1 MVEGSFADDG
11 HAADELNAAN
21 QEQLDRIVLTY
32 LKRKG
37 YRLAEDA
44 FKREARLQTLGELS
58 CELQPGTDASITD
71 YVLYYS
77 QAEQS
82 DPRVYQRSFASLL
95 RWLDTSLD
103 MYRVSS
109 NLHAYSYGPSNQ
121 PTGISISL
129 SYAPRYFQ
137 YLLMSIW
144 KCCPRT

>member
-1 MVEGSFADDG
+1 MSNALAEGAFANSG
-11 HAADELNAAN
+11 RAGDELSPAN
-21 QEQLDRIVLTY
+21 QEQIDRIVLSY

-37 YRLAEDA
+37 YRTAEDA
-44 FKREARLQTLGELS
+44 LKREARLQTLGELS

-103 MYRVSS
+103 MYRVGDARPARRRP
-109 NLHAYSYGPSNQ
+109 LR
-121 PTGISISL
+121 ID
-129 SYAPRYFQ
+129 
-137 YLLMSIW
+137 
-144 KCCPRT
+144 

>member
-1 MVEGSFADDG
+1 MSTSLNEGLFGSDG
-11 HAADELNAAN
+11 SAADELSPAN
-21 QEQLDRIVLTY
+21 QEQLDRVVLTY

-37 YRLAEDA
+37 YRTTEDA

-103 MYRVSS
+103 MYRVSV
-109 NLHAYSYGPSNQ
+109 
-121 PTGISISL
+121 
-129 SYAPRYFQ
+129 
-137 YLLMSIW
+137 YLLVYNNNLPI
-144 KCCPRT
+144 